1 MKKIKGYLVDILVLV
16 ASFLVCRWFFMTYL
30 YGYMINW
37 FGFPSSGVDIVRP
50 LLVILGMTFIL
61 FFVIRSFYTGKLNPI
76 FLRFCYSLYIV
87 LLVCGLFLK
96 NSGVRGFNISLVA
109 FLKDMIS
116 IDMVVPFINL
126 LLFLPLGI
134 LFSLKW
140 KTVVNFILLVFLI
153 EVVQYLFY
161 LGFFDVGDIVTNTL
175 GFVLGNA
182 LHTSR
187 LGQKIREGLGK
198 EV

>member
-1 MKKIKGYLVDILVLV
+1 MKEIKGYIVDILTLVL
-16 ASFLVCRWFFMTYL
+16 SFLVCRWLFMTYL

-37 FGFPSSGVDIVRP
+37 FGFPSSGVDFIRP
-50 LLVILGMTFIL
+50 LLAIIAMTLFL
-61 FFVIRSFYTGKLNPI
+61 FFVIRSFYTAKVNPI
-76 FLRFCYSLYIV
+76 FLRLCYISYIV
-87 LLVCGLFLK
+87 ILVYGLFFK
-96 NSGVRGFNISLVA
+96 NSGIRGFNISLVS
-109 FLKDMIS
+109 FIKDTIS

-134 LFSLKW
+134 LFSFKW

-153 EVVQYLFY
+153 EAVQYLFY

-175 GFVLGNA
+175 GFIMGNA
-182 LHTSR
+182 LYNSS